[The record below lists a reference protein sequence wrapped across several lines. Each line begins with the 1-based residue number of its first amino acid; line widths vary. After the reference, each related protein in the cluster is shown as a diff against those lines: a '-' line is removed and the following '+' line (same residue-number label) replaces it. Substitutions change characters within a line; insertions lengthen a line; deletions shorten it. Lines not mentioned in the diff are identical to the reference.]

1 LNGLGNGKSRPAPDV
16 LTARTEN
23 ERETDFA
30 TMAQNRVGALIVMSD
45 PFFMSRRER
54 LGELVARA
62 IQCRTEV
69 AIKIY
74 TPPAAPRGE
83 RAQWFEPVVR
93 RS

>member
-1 LNGLGNGKSRPAPDV
+1 
-16 LTARTEN
+16 
-23 ERETDFA
+23 
-30 TMAQNRVGALIVMSD
+30 MAQNRIGALIVMPD

-54 LGELVARA
+54 LGELVART